1 MASLKH
7 GWGSVMRSALKVLFV
22 PIMLLGFNGAAVCMA
37 MAHLSLFWL
46 APLLA
51 AAIVFAT
58 AVERIVPYQPAW
70 NEARGEFGR
79 DLIHAL
85 VNVAIIIFLVL
96 VIRPGHALW
105 PRALPFW
112 AQFLLA
118 VLAADAGLTFAHV
131 LSHRVAWLW
140 RIHATHHAATH
151 MYGLNGLLQHPAHQA
166 FEIIVGGGL
175 LIMLGMP
182 HEIGLL
188 VGFAVVV
195 QFVLQH
201 SNADMKIGPLV
212 WLLNVGPV
220 HRRHH
225 LREFEAHGVNFGLF
239 TNLWDYLMGTFD
251 LGRQAPVGRDE
262 VGIADPDYPKTYL
275 AQLRQPFAREPER
288 AREEAR
294 EAAR

>member
-1 MASLKH
+1 
-7 GWGSVMRSALKVLFV
+7 MRGALKVLFV
-22 PIMLLGFNGAAVCMA
+22 PIMLLGFNGAAVWMVT
-37 MAHLSLFWL
+37 AHLSLYWL
-46 APLLA
+46 APLLV

-58 AVERIVPYQPAW
+58 VVERLIPYEPAW

-105 PRALPFW
+105 PRALPIW

-118 VLAADAGLTFAHV
+118 AVAADAGLTFAHV
-131 LSHRVAWLW
+131 LSHRLSWLW
-140 RIHATHHAATH
+140 RIHATHHAATR
-151 MYGLNGLLQHPAHQA
+151 MYGFNGLLQHPSHQA

-201 SNADMKIGPLV
+201 SNADMKIGPFV

-220 HRRHH
+220 HRLHH
-225 LREFEAHGVNFGLF
+225 LREFEARGVNFGFF
-239 TNLWDYLMGTFD
+239 TNLWDYPMGTLD
-251 LGRQAPVGRDE
+251 LGRRAPVGPDE
-262 VGIADPDYPKTYL
+262 VGVSEPNYPQTYL
-275 AQLRQPFAREPER
+275 AQLRHPFARERPDTRRR
-288 AREEAR
+288 ASEPAS
-294 EAAR
+294 